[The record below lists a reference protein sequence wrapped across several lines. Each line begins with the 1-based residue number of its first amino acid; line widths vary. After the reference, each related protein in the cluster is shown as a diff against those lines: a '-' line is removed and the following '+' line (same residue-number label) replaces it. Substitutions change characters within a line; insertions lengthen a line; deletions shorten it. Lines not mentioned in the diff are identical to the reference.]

1 MQDEPE
7 LVMSPLCQ
15 VIESDGESVTVE
27 IYGDGEGK
35 WLLEVVDKY
44 NTSTCWE
51 DHFDT
56 DQAAL
61 DEVLDT
67 IKTEGIGCLV
77 GQGINL

>member
-1 MQDEPE
+1 MDDQPE
-7 LVMSPLCQ
+7 LIMSPLCQ
-15 VIESDGESVTVE
+15 TIESEGESVSVE

-44 NTSTCWE
+44 NTSTTWE
-51 DHFDT
+51 DAFDT

-77 GQGINL
+77 GQGIQL